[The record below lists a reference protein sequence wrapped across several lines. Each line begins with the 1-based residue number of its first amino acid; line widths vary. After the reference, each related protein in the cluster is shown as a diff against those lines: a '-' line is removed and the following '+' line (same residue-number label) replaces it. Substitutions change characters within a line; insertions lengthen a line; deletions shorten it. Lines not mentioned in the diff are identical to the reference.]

1 MNLTEVFQ
9 QEGKRISLS
18 IPLDE
23 QIKFEKKW
31 KDTPLITLKFS
42 NLEKGKVLM
51 EGKGEVQFFAACDR
65 CLADKVET
73 VSLDFERELFSPD
86 ISIDE
91 DTREEQ
97 YYLNGYDLEIPLL
110 LQEVLHMYWPTK
122 ILCKED
128 CKGICKKCGQD
139 LNVAACQCDDFVPD
153 VRFAN
158 LMDLFNNSK

>member
-9 QEGKRISLS
+9 QEGKKISVS

-31 KDTPLITLKFS
+31 KDAPLITLEFS

-51 EGKGEVQFFAACDR
+51 KGKGEIQFQVACDR
-65 CLADKVET
+65 CLTDKIET
-73 VSLDFERELFSPD
+73 VCLDFERELFSPD

-97 YYLNGYDLEIPLL
+97 YYLNGYDLEVTLL

-139 LNVAACQCDDFVPD
+139 LNIAACQCDDFVPD